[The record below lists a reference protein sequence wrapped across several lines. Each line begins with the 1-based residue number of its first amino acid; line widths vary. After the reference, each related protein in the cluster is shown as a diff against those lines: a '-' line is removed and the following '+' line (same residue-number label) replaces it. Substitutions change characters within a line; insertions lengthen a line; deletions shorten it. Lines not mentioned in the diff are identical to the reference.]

1 MEKAQ
6 SLLVPNPTL
15 CRRLLPQGARGD
27 CRPTQ
32 LHEMDGLLL
41 VCKHVGI
48 THLGA
53 FELECSSSEG
63 QEPQGTRASLTRVQT
78 PGRIHGWVTC
88 VRPAS

>member
-48 THLGA
+48 THLWC
-53 FELECSSSEG
+53 F
-63 QEPQGTRASLTRVQT
+63 
-78 PGRIHGWVTC
+78 
-88 VRPAS
+88 